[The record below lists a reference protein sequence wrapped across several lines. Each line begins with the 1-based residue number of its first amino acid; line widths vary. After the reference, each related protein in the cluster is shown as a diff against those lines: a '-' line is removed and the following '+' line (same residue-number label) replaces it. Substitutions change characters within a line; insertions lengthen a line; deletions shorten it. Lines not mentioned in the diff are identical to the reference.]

1 MERQRGTAGTLVSAP
16 SSAQVLGDMAKCRS
30 SAPDQ
35 AGDSAATS
43 LNVFLNETFAGS
55 PGAQRGTGKGTV
67 DAGDSVGVGDGQDV
81 TGGGGGFMLSEIDA
95 PLRHLIKAK
104 ERELQEIHDFRIR
117 CYALK
122 YSLKDNYAVGFPFL
136 NQIDDG
142 TFLAALRILQVGR
155 YRYIVSAV
163 LFVHRTN

>member
-1 MERQRGTAGTLVSAP
+1 MERQLRTAGMLAPAP
-16 SSAQVLGDMAKCRS
+16 SAAHLLGDMAECRS

-55 PGAQRGTGKGTV
+55 PGAQRGVGKGTV
-67 DAGDSVGVGDGQDV
+67 DTEDVGGGVGDVQDATV
-81 TGGGGGFMLSEIDA
+81 GGGGFVLNEIDA

-117 CYALK
+117 C
-122 YSLKDNYAVGFPFL
+122 
-136 NQIDDG
+136 
-142 TFLAALRILQVGR
+142 LRVEVVAEG
-155 YRYIVSAV
+155 
-163 LFVHRTN
+163 